1 MLSQPVIPAM
11 TDRGLPPE
19 AVIPVMTDRGLPPE
33 AKLPAM
39 TYRGPVANV
48 QIPAASQEERASG
61 LLCLFLCR
69 LHCPRADM
77 DDFFYGWHG
86 S

>member
-48 QIPAASQEERASG
+48 QIPAASQGESKGTAEEAGGS
-61 LLCLFLCR
+61 FLGGGTCR
-69 LHCPRADM
+69 
-77 DDFFYGWHG
+77 
-86 S
+86 